1 MRKLFLLNLLFGV
14 ILSLFL
20 ASTVNAE
27 EVIQTQPSS
36 DGKIEASISGAKV
49 RRGVLTVKVSL
60 KNASGSKIEPEIR
73 YGKIYYADIN
83 EKKKYYALKDSN
95 GKYIAGPQHYDWGG
109 GTFKDRIPAG
119 EKRVIWLKF
128 PAPPE
133 TTKAIDIFV
142 PGILPFE
149 EVELKR

>member
-1 MRKLFLLNLLFGV
+1 MRKLFLLSLLFGV
-14 ILSLFL
+14 IISLFL
-20 ASTVNAE
+20 ASAVNAE
-27 EVIQTQPSS
+27 EAIQTQPSS
-36 DGKIEASISGAKV
+36 DGKIKASIIGAKV
-49 RRGVLTVKVSL
+49 KRGVLTVKVSL
-60 KNASGSKIEPEIR
+60 KNISGIKIEPEIR
-73 YGKIYYADIN
+73 YREIYYADIN

-109 GTFKDRIPAG
+109 GTFKARIAAG
-119 EKRVIWLKF
+119 EKRIIWLKF

-133 TTKAIDIFV
+133 NTKAIDIFV